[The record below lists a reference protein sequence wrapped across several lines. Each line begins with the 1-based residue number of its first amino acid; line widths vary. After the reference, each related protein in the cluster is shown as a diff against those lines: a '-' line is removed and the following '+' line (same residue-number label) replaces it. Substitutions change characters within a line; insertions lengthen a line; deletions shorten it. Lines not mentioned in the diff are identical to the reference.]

1 MRLFDAVWAMY
12 LDFVFAA
19 ELAHQD
25 AISLINQYK
34 FAEAKQKAQSR
45 DGYYD
50 CAMQAI
56 ALL

>member
-1 MRLFDAVWAMY
+1 MKLFDAVWSMY
-12 LDFVFAA
+12 LEFVFAA

-45 DGYYD
+45 DGFYN

>member
-19 ELAHQD
+19 ELAQQE

-45 DGYYD
+45 DGFYN